1 MSECAELYK
10 GVLLYQ
16 AITISALVLRMLSML
31 SLSLR
36 MKFLMDI
43 IGESAHLIMSYLFV
57 LLPILLGFT
66 IVFQ

>member
-1 MSECAELYK
+1 
-10 GVLLYQ
+10 
-16 AITISALVLRMLSML
+16 MLSML

-43 IGESAHLIMSYLFV
+43 IGESAQLIMAYLFV

-66 IVFQ
+66 IVF